1 MKTVLV
7 ELSFD
12 EAAHPHIESTLMGA
26 LKDLG
31 IGVKMM
37 PVDKKV
43 NENKQI
49 QAHSDSLS
57 AGAGGMVSPE

>member
-1 MKTVLV
+1 MKKVLV

-12 EAAHPHIESTLMGA
+12 EAVHPHIESTVISA

-31 IGVKMM
+31 VEVKMM
-37 PVDKKV
+37 PVDEKV
-43 NENKQI
+43 NKNKQVR
-49 QAHSDSLS
+49 AHSDSLS